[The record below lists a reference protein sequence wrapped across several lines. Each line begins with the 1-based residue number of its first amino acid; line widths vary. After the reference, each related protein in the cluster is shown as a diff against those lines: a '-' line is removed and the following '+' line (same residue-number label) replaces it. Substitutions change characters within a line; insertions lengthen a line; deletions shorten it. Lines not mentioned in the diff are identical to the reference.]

1 MSDRYYIFGAHSR
14 AQTLSAYL
22 QVVRPSECLAG
33 FLYDNDEENPEKIE
47 KYPVMRS
54 ADVPEPDRTC
64 TVYLAIKAV
73 NRDAVWQ
80 RLKSLGFSDIVSV
93 TPQFD
98 SDIRKQYFRKRYANT
113 GRPFV
118 MIDDL
123 DNKKTGT
130 VPTLAIYEVGSAYD
144 KPLEKDTYSRKP
156 YERTIQVGAALTDV
170 RKEGY
175 DLFDDTGDNI
185 SEMNRQLCEET
196 ALYWMW
202 KNAAEDIMG
211 LVHYRRHFIM
221 PEDWQERMISN
232 NVDVVLPIPICIRPG
247 VEKNYRFRHIS
258 SDWDVLM
265 DVLQDHSRD
274 DHDFAINLFS
284 KDMYFPLNIFV
295 MRREIL
301 NDYCSWLFPILFDVM
316 KTVGEHR
323 DPYQNR
329 YPAFMAER
337 LLTLFFE
344 MNRDRFNIV
353 YADKG
358 FLV

>member
-14 AQTLSAYL
+14 AQTLGVYL
-22 QVVRPSECLAG
+22 QAVRAEDCLAG
-33 FLYDNDEENPEKIE
+33 FLYDNDEENSDRIE
-47 KYPVMRS
+47 SYPVMRS
-54 ADVPEPDRTC
+54 ADVPEPDRAC
-64 TVYLAIKAV
+64 KVYLAIKAV

-80 RLKSLGFSDIVSV
+80 RLKALGFSDIVPV
-93 TPQFD
+93 TPEYD
-98 SDIRKQYFRKRYANT
+98 SAIRKQYLKKRYAET

-123 DNKKTGT
+123 DNKHTGT
-130 VPTLAIYEVGSAYD
+130 VPKLAIYEVGSVYD
-144 KPLEKDTYSRKP
+144 KPPEKDIYMRRS
-156 YERTIQVGAALTDV
+156 YELPIQVGAALTDA
-170 RKEGY
+170 RKDGY
-175 DLFDDTGDNI
+175 TLFDDTGDNI
-185 SEMNRQLCEET
+185 SAMNRQLCEET
-196 ALYWMW
+196 ALYWIW
-202 KNAAEDIMG
+202 KNTVEDIIG

-221 PEDWQERMISN
+221 PEDWQEQMVSN
-232 NVDVVLPIPICIRPG
+232 DVDVILPIPLCIKPG
-247 VEKNYRFRHIS
+247 VEENYRFRHVS

-265 DVLQDHSRD
+265 DVLRAHSPE
-274 DHDFAINLFS
+274 DHDFAASLFS

-295 MRREIL
+295 MRREVL
-301 NDYCSWLFPILFDVM
+301 DDYCTWLFPKLFDVM
-316 KTVGEHR
+316 KTVGEHP

-344 MNRDRFNIV
+344 KNRDRYNIV